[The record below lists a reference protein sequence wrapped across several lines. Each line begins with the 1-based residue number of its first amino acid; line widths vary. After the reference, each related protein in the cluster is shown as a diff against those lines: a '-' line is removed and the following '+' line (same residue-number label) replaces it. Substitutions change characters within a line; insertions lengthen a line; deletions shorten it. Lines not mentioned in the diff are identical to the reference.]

1 MSLSPVLSRAAVLRR
16 GGVGGP
22 YRESRPLSFESV
34 WVDPPGFGEIR
45 VRIRAASLCHSDLS
59 AINGDRPW
67 PLPLV
72 IGHEAAGEVE
82 AVGAGVS
89 RFAPGDA
96 VVLIFKPLCGQ
107 CQPCLVGRGVL
118 CEPGSASNAKAQLFG
133 GHHRLR
139 PQQTDTTD
147 AVFHHHMGVAAF
159 SEFVTVSQHSA
170 VKIEPG
176 LPWELAALFGC
187 AVLTGAGAV
196 FNTADLRP
204 GQSVAVLGLG
214 GVGAA
219 ALLAARAA
227 GAGVRVAIDPVP
239 QKRALAEALGA
250 THIFDSA
257 DSALHEAVRQVSGG
271 GVDVALE
278 MAGAIPAL
286 ESAFAITRRGGVVVS
301 AGLPHP
307 DARWPVP
314 AASLIAEEKSVR
326 GSYMGSAVPVRDIPR
341 YIAMMRAGQL
351 PVGQLLG
358 RVMALEDLHEA
369 LDLLASGQAL
379 RQVVRFD

>member
-1 MSLSPVLSRAAVLRR
+1 MSLSPVLSRAAVLRQ

-22 YRESRPLSFESV
+22 YRETRPLSFESV
-34 WVDPPGFGEIR
+34 WVDPPGSGEIR

-82 AVGAGVS
+82 AVGEGVR

-96 VVLIFKPLCGQ
+96 VALIFKPFCGQ

-118 CEPGSASNAKAQLFG
+118 CEPGSASNAKAKLFG

-139 PQQTDTTD
+139 PVQSD
-147 AVFHHHMGVAAF
+147 AAAAALHHHMGVAAF
-159 SEFVTVSQHSA
+159 SEFATVSQHSA

-196 FNTADLRP
+196 FNTACVRP
-204 GQSVAVLGLG
+204 GQSVAILGLG

-227 GAGVRVAIDPVP
+227 GAGVRIAIDPIA
-239 QKRALAEALGA
+239 QKRALAAAWGA
-250 THIFDSA
+250 THVFDSA
-257 DSALHEAVRQVSGG
+257 DPGLVEAVRGVSEG
-271 GVDVALE
+271 GVEVALE
-278 MAGAIPAL
+278 MAGAIAAL
-286 ESAFAITRRGGVVVS
+286 ESAFAITRRGGLVVS
-301 AGLPHP
+301 AGLPNP
-307 DARWPVP
+307 AARWPVP
-314 AASLIAEEKSVR
+314 AASLIAEEKSIR
-326 GSYMGSAVPVRDIPR
+326 GSYMGSSVPVRDIPR
-341 YIAMMRAGQL
+341 YIAMLRAGHL
-351 PVGQLLG
+351 PVNLLLG
-358 RVMALEDLHEA
+358 RTMALEDLHEA